1 MRKQVLFGAALLAL
15 GTAVVSSCSKDEVVI
30 DNTPGVETPVAEGE
44 QEIILQVANT
54 GDGLTTRAGRPLLSS
69 EATQNIDEVKV
80 VVVNTANQKVLLVK
94 EFPLW
99 MNNSEI
105 YSDNGHG
112 RQVKWKLS
120 GDEKL
125 KVGTYRIYA
134 VGRSTT
140 SDYSDWSTWTG
151 YKRSDNFTPVTLKYT
166 GTDWGE
172 EVCAGEI
179 ASITVDS
186 DGNFVAG
193 DLTSGGTTDF
203 NVLTLHRQVAG
214 TFGYFTGIPMN
225 AVGGNTVDIDK
236 LQLRLVARGKNSH
249 IIFDA
254 FNTAFRTTG
263 DDVKYVVNG
272 YSESPLTKD
281 AYFYQNGT
289 NGVEKVGT
297 NAGSGVTADAYTV
310 YTINLKDWFPYGDAN
325 KDGLLDSGDYDAN
338 PNNWNTPISVEA
350 AELLPGSVFAGTFV
364 IPFQKSKNQDET
376 TLQLQLI
383 DNTNK
388 ADEGNN
394 NIALRIWNISLAKG
408 DPQIDPAA
416 HVYAAKY
423 EGSSATINFTDAYKS
438 NTDETADCYSF
449 VRNHLYTIGT
459 KNSDKDTDEDEPQDL
474 STGQNLILQ
483 VNDNWELIHKMEVE

>member
-125 KVGTYRIYA
+125 KAGTYRIYA

-151 YKRSDNFTPVTLKYT
+151 YKRSEPFTPVTLEYT

-172 EVCAGEI
+172 EVFAGEI
-179 ASITVDS
+179 ASITVDR

-416 HVYAAKY
+416 HVYAANY

-483 VNDNWELIHKMEVE
+483 VNDNWELIHKMEIE

>member
-1 MRKQVLFGAALLAL
+1 MLAL
-15 GTAVVSSCSKDEVVI
+15 GTAVVSSCSKEVVVVE
-30 DNTPGVETPVAEGE
+30 NTPGVETPVTEGE

-80 VVVNTANQKVLLVK
+80 VVVNGRGNIQLVK

-99 MNNSEI
+99 MNTSEV

-120 GDEKL
+120 GDDKL
-125 KVGTYRIYA
+125 KEGTYRIYA

-140 SDYSDWSTWTG
+140 SDYASEDWKTWTD
-151 YKRSDNFTPVTLKYT
+151 YKWSNSFNPVTLEYK
-166 GTDWGE
+166 GTADWGE
-172 EVCAGEI
+172 EVFAGEI

-225 AVGGNTVDIDK
+225 AVGESPINIEN
-236 LQLRLVARGKNSH
+236 LQLRLVARNKNSH

-263 DDVKYVVNG
+263 DEVKYVVNG
-272 YSESPLTKD
+272 YSESPLTED

-297 NAGSGVTADAYTV
+297 DAESGVIADAYTV
-310 YTINLKDWFPYGDAN
+310 YTISLKDWFPYGDAN

-364 IPFQKSKNQDET
+364 IPFQKSTTSGET

-388 ADEGNN
+388 AEEKNN
-394 NIALRIWNISLAKG
+394 DIALRIWNISLAKG

-423 EGSSATINFTDAYKS
+423 VGSSATIDFTDTYKS

>member
-80 VVVNTANQKVLLVK
+80 VVVNTANKRVLLVK

-125 KVGTYRIYA
+125 KAGTYRIYA

-151 YKRSDNFTPVTLKYT
+151 YKRSDAFTPVTLEYT

-172 EVCAGEI
+172 EVFAGEI
-179 ASITVDS
+179 ASITVDK

-214 TFGYFTGIPMN
+214 TFGYFTGIPTN
-225 AVGGNTVDIDK
+225 AVGESPIDIK
-236 LQLRLVARGKNSH
+236 NLQLRLVARGKNKH

-263 DDVKYVVNG
+263 DEVKYVVNG
-272 YSESPLTKD
+272 YSESSLDKD
-281 AYFYQNGT
+281 AYFYKNDESGIIKAGT
-289 NGVEKVGT
+289 D
-297 NAGSGVTADAYTV
+297 ADAYTV
-310 YTINLKDWFPYGDAN
+310 YTISLKDWFPNGDAN
-325 KDGLLDSGDYDAN
+325 EDGLLDSGDYDAN

-364 IPFQKSKNQDET
+364 IPFQKSAMSGET

-383 DNTNK
+383 NTTVTETSG
-388 ADEGNN
+388 AA
-394 NIALRIWNISLAKG
+394 ALRIWNINLAKG

-423 EGSSATINFTDAYKS
+423 EDSSATIDFTDTYKS

-483 VNDNWELIHKMEVE
+483 VNDNWELIHKMEIE

>member
-30 DNTPGVETPVAEGE
+30 DNTPGVETPAAEGE

-80 VVVNTANQKVLLVK
+80 VVVNTDNQRVLLVK

-125 KVGTYRIYA
+125 KEGKYRIYA

-151 YKRSDNFTPVTLKYT
+151 YKRADVFTPVTLKYT
-166 GTDWGE
+166 ETDYWGE
-172 EVCAGEI
+172 EVFAGEI
-179 ASITVDS
+179 ASITVDR

-225 AVGGNTVDIDK
+225 AVGGSAVDIDK

-289 NGVEKVGT
+289 NGVKKVGT
-297 NAGSGVTADAYTV
+297 NTGSGVTADAYTV

-364 IPFQKSKNQDET
+364 IPFQKSALSGET

-388 ADEGNN
+388 ANEGDND
-394 NIALRIWNISLAKG
+394 IALRIWNISLAKG

-416 HVYAAKY
+416 HVEYY
-423 EGSSATINFTDAYKS
+423 DNNSSGFIKS
-438 NTDETADCYSF
+438 NTDESADCYSF

-459 KNSDKDTDEDEPQDL
+459 KNSDQNTDEDEPQDL

>member
-15 GTAVVSSCSKDEVVI
+15 GTAVVSCSKDEVVV

-80 VVVNTANQKVLLVK
+80 VVVNTTNQKVLLVK

-120 GDEKL
+120 GGEKL
-125 KVGTYRIYA
+125 KAGTYRIYA

-151 YKRSDNFTPVTLKYT
+151 YKKSKDFTPVTLEYN

-172 EVCAGEI
+172 EVFAGEI

-214 TFGYFTGIPMN
+214 TFGYFTGIPTN
-225 AVGGNTVDIDK
+225 AVGGAAVGIDK
-236 LQLRLVARGKNSH
+236 LQLRLVARNKNSH

-263 DDVKYVVNG
+263 DEVKYVVNG
-272 YSESPLTKD
+272 YSESSLGKD

-289 NGVEKVGT
+289 
-297 NAGSGVTADAYTV
+297 SGVVKVATNIKSEDAYTV

-325 KDGLLDSGDYDAN
+325 EDGLLDSGDYDAN

-364 IPFQKSKNQDET
+364 IPFQKSIMQGET

-383 DNTNK
+383 DSSV
-388 ADEGNN
+388 DENASGNN
-394 NIALRIWNISLAKG
+394 VAALRIWNISLAKG

-423 EGSSATINFTDAYKS
+423 VDPSATINFTDEYKL

-483 VNDNWELIHKMEVE
+483 VNDNWELIHKMEIE

>member
-1 MRKQVLFGAALLAL
+1 MLAL
-15 GTAVVSSCSKDEVVI
+15 GTAVVSCSKDEVVI
-30 DNTPGVETPVAEGE
+30 DNKPGVETPVAEGE

-80 VVVNTANQKVLLVK
+80 VVVNIANKKVLLVK

-125 KVGTYRIYA
+125 NTGTYRIYA

-140 SDYSDWSTWTG
+140 SDYSDWSTWTE
-151 YKRSDNFTPVTLKYT
+151 YQRAKDFTPVTLEYNEE
-166 GTDWGE
+166 TDWGE
-172 EVCAGEI
+172 EVFAGEI

-214 TFGYFTGIPMN
+214 TFGYFTGIPTN
-225 AVGGNTVDIDK
+225 AVGGTAVGIDK
-236 LQLRLVARGKNSH
+236 LQLRLVARNKNSH

-263 DDVKYVVNG
+263 DEVKYVVNG
-272 YSESPLTKD
+272 YSESSLDKD

-289 NGVEKVGT
+289 
-297 NAGSGVTADAYTV
+297 SGVVKVATNINSEDAYTV

-325 KDGLLDSGDYDAN
+325 EDGLLDSGDYDAN

-364 IPFQKSKNQDET
+364 IPFQKSTTSGET

-383 DNTNK
+383 DGSVDENTS
-388 ADEGNN
+388 DGNN
-394 NIALRIWNISLAKG
+394 VAALRIWNISLAKG

-423 EGSSATINFTDAYKS
+423 VDSSATINFTDEYKL

-483 VNDNWELIHKMEVE
+483 VNDNWELIHKMEIE

>member
-15 GTAVVSSCSKDEVVI
+15 GTAVVSSCSKDEVVV
-30 DNTPGVETPVAEGE
+30 DNTPGVEAPVAEGE

-80 VVVNTANQKVLLVK
+80 VVVDNSSKVVLVK

-99 MNNSEI
+99 MNNSTV

-125 KVGTYRIYA
+125 TEGTYHIYA
-134 VGRSTT
+134 VGRSAT
-140 SDYSDWSTWTG
+140 SGYSDWTTWSNYT
-151 YKRSDNFTPVTLKYT
+151 KNTSSFTPVTLEYT

-172 EVCAGEI
+172 EVFAGEI
-179 ASITVDS
+179 ASITVDG

-214 TFGYFTGIPMN
+214 TFGYFTGIPTN
-225 AVGGNTVDIDK
+225 AVGEAPIDDIEK
-236 LQLRLVARGKNSH
+236 LQLRLVARGKNEH

-263 DDVKYVVNG
+263 DEVKYVVNG
-272 YSESPLTKD
+272 YNTVEPTED
-281 AYFYQNGT
+281 AYFYKNDESGIIKAGT
-289 NGVEKVGT
+289 D
-297 NAGSGVTADAYTV
+297 ADAYTV
-310 YTINLKDWFPYGDAN
+310 YTIDLKDWFPYGDAN
-325 KDGLLDSGDYDAN
+325 NDGLLDSGDYDAN
-338 PNNWNTPISVEA
+338 PNNWNTPTSVEA

-364 IPFQKSKNQDET
+364 IPFQKSTVSGET

-383 DNTNK
+383 NTGVTEASDN
-388 ADEGNN
+388 A
-394 NIALRIWNISLAKG
+394 ALRIWNINLAKG

-416 HVYAAKY
+416 HVYAANYKD
-423 EGSSATINFTDAYKS
+423 SPATIDFTKS

>member
-80 VVVNTANQKVLLVK
+80 VVVNTANEKVLLVK

-125 KVGTYRIYA
+125 KAGTYRIYA

-151 YKRSDNFTPVTLKYT
+151 YKRSDDFTPVTLKYT

-172 EVCAGEI
+172 EVFAGEI
-179 ASITVDS
+179 ASITVDK

-214 TFGYFTGIPMN
+214 TFGYFTGIPTN
-225 AVGGNTVDIDK
+225 AVGEDPINIEN
-236 LQLRLVARGKNSH
+236 LQLRLVARGKNKH

-263 DDVKYVVNG
+263 DEVKYVVNG
-272 YSESPLTKD
+272 YNTNTEEPTKD
-281 AYFYQNGT
+281 AYFYKNDESGIIKAGT
-289 NGVEKVGT
+289 D
-297 NAGSGVTADAYTV
+297 ADAYTV
-310 YTINLKDWFPYGDAN
+310 YKISLKDWFPYGDAN

-364 IPFQKSKNQDET
+364 IPFQKSAMSGET

-383 DNTNK
+383 DKTVTETTG
-388 ADEGNN
+388 AA
-394 NIALRIWNISLAKG
+394 ALRIWNINLAKG

-423 EGSSATINFTDAYKS
+423 EDPSATIYFTDEYKS

-483 VNDNWELIHKMEVE
+483 VNDNWELIHKMEIE

>member
-80 VVVNTANQKVLLVK
+80 VVVNITNKKVLLVK

-125 KVGTYRIYA
+125 NEGEYRIYA

-140 SDYSDWSTWTG
+140 SNYSDWSTWTG
-151 YKRSDNFTPVTLKYT
+151 YKRSNDFTSVTLEYT

-172 EVCAGEI
+172 EVFAGEI
-179 ASITVDS
+179 ASIKVDK

-214 TFGYFTGIPMN
+214 TFGYFTGIPTN
-225 AVGGNTVDIDK
+225 AVGEDPIDIEK
-236 LQLRLVARGKNSH
+236 LQLRLVARGKNKH

-263 DDVKYVVNG
+263 DEVKYVVNG
-272 YSESPLTKD
+272 YNNTVKPTQD
-281 AYFYQNGT
+281 AYFYKNDESGIIKAGT
-289 NGVEKVGT
+289 GT
-297 NAGSGVTADAYTV
+297 DADAYTV
-310 YTINLKDWFPYGDAN
+310 YTIDLKDWFPYGDAN
-325 KDGLLDSGDYDAN
+325 NDGLLDSGDYDAN
-338 PNNWNTPISVEA
+338 PNNWNTPTSVEA

-364 IPFQKSKNQDET
+364 IPFQKSTVSGET

-383 DNTNK
+383 NRTVTETSGV
-388 ADEGNN
+388 A
-394 NIALRIWNISLAKG
+394 ALRIWNINLAKG

-416 HVYAAKY
+416 HVYAANYKD
-423 EGSSATINFTDAYKS
+423 SPATIDFTKS

>member
-80 VVVNTANQKVLLVK
+80 VVVNTTNQRVLLVK

-125 KVGTYRIYA
+125 KEGTYRIYA

-140 SDYSDWSTWTG
+140 SDYSNWNTWTG
-151 YKRSDNFTPVTLKYT
+151 YKNNSKNFTPVTLEYNR
-166 GTDWGE
+166 TDWGE
-172 EVCAGEI
+172 EVFAGEI
-179 ASITVDS
+179 ASIKVDS

-214 TFGYFTGIPMN
+214 TFGYFTGIPTN
-225 AVGGNTVDIDK
+225 AVGGTAVGIDNLK
-236 LQLRLVARGKNSH
+236 LRLVARGKNKH

-263 DDVKYVVNG
+263 DEVKYVVNG
-272 YSESPLTKD
+272 YNTEELTKD

-289 NGVEKVGT
+289 SGVEKVAT
-297 NAGSGVTADAYTV
+297 SINSEDAYTV

-325 KDGLLDSGDYDAN
+325 EDGLLDSGDYDAN

-364 IPFQKSKNQDET
+364 IPFQKSTTSGET

-383 DNTNK
+383 DGSVNENTS
-388 ADEGNN
+388 DGNN
-394 NIALRIWNISLAKG
+394 VAALRIWNINLAKG

-416 HVYAAKY
+416 HVYAANYKN
-423 EGSSATINFTDAYKS
+423 SSATIDFTKS

-483 VNDNWELIHKMEVE
+483 VNDNWELIHKMEIE

>member
-15 GTAVVSSCSKDEVVI
+15 GTAVVSSCSKDEVVV

-80 VVVNTANQKVLLVK
+80 VVVNIANKKVLLVK

-125 KVGTYRIYA
+125 KAGTYRIYA

-140 SDYSDWSTWTG
+140 SDYSDWSTTWTG
-151 YKRSDNFTPVTLKYT
+151 YKRSDNFTPVTLEYT

-172 EVCAGEI
+172 EVFAGEI
-179 ASITVDS
+179 ASITVDG

-214 TFGYFTGIPMN
+214 TFGYFTGIPTN
-225 AVGGNTVDIDK
+225 AVGESPINIEN
-236 LQLRLVARGKNSH
+236 LQLRLVARGKNKH

-263 DDVKYVVNG
+263 DEVKYVVNG
-272 YSESPLTKD
+272 YNTTVEPTKD
-281 AYFYQNGT
+281 AYFYKNDESGIIKAGT
-289 NGVEKVGT
+289 D
-297 NAGSGVTADAYTV
+297 ADAYKV
-310 YTINLKDWFPYGDAN
+310 YTIDLKDWFPYGDAN
-325 KDGLLDSGDYDAN
+325 NDGLLDSGDYDAN
-338 PNNWNTPISVEA
+338 PNNWNTPTSVEA

-364 IPFQKSKNQDET
+364 IPFQKSTVSGET

-383 DNTNK
+383 DKTVI
-388 ADEGNN
+388 DETSGVA
-394 NIALRIWNISLAKG
+394 ALRIWNINLAKG

-423 EGSSATINFTDAYKS
+423 EDPSATIDFTDKYKS